1 MSDTAGAGS
10 VLMRP
15 RVDQLLEIVS
25 KRHRRVTLLLL
36 KRGAIETTDD
46 VMLRGSSESDA
57 SEIRL
62 THDHL
67 PRLEDAGYIDWDRN
81 TGEIAKGPRFDEIE
95 PLLEL
100 IENHADELPPGWP

>member
-10 VLMRP
+10 VLLRP
-15 RVDQLLEIVS
+15 RLDRLLEIVS
-25 KRHRRVTLLLL
+25 KRRRRLILLLL

-46 VMLRGSSESDA
+46 VMLRGSGESDA